1 MKAARREKEI
11 TDFHFVIYLKKQEM
25 KMEKRTLRGGF
36 TFIELMAVIVI
47 LGILAMIVMPRF
59 FGRIDEARITATQ
72 IQIKNLEQA
81 LRLFYLDNGFYPETE
96 QGLKAL
102 IEKPTVGRVPNKWR
116 EGGYLEKNVLPKD
129 AWGNDFIYLSP
140 GRQGEDF
147 EIISLGRDGREGG
160 EGPDADISSSKI

>member
-1 MKAARREKEI
+1 MKRERSKI
-11 TDFHFVIYLKKQEM
+11 K
-25 KMEKRTLRGGF
+25 GGF
-36 TFIELMAVIVI
+36 TFIELISVIVI

-72 IQIKNLEQA
+72 LQIKNLEQA

-102 IEKPTVGRVPNKWR
+102 IEKPTSGRIPSKWR
-116 EGGYLEKNVLPKD
+116 EGGYLEKNTLPKD

-140 GRQGEDF
+140 GSHGEDF

-160 EGPDADISSSKI
+160 EGPDADISSSRI

>member
-1 MKAARREKEI
+1 
-11 TDFHFVIYLKKQEM
+11 
-25 KMEKRTLRGGF
+25 MEKQILKRGF

-81 LRLFYLDNGFYPETE
+81 LRLFYMDNGFYPETE

-102 IEKPTVGRVPNKWR
+102 IEKPTVGRVPSKWK

-160 EGPDADISSSKI
+160 EGPDEDISSSKI

>member
-1 MKAARREKEI
+1 
-11 TDFHFVIYLKKQEM
+11 
-25 KMEKRTLRGGF
+25 MEKQILKRGF
-36 TFIELMAVIVI
+36 TFIELMVVVVI
-47 LGILAMIVMPRF
+47 LSTLAMIVMPRF

-72 IQIKNLEQA
+72 IQMKNLEQA

-102 IEKPTVGRVPNKWR
+102 IEKPTVGRSPNKWR

-129 AWGNDFIYLSP
+129 GWGNDFIYLSP

-147 EIISLGRDGREGG
+147 EIISYGRDGREGG

>member
-1 MKAARREKEI
+1 
-11 TDFHFVIYLKKQEM
+11 
-25 KMEKRTLRGGF
+25 MEKQILKRGF

-81 LRLFYLDNGFYPETE
+81 LRLFYMDNGFYPETE

-102 IEKPTVGRVPNKWR
+102 IEKPTVGRVPSKWK

-129 AWGNDFIYLSP
+129 AWGNDFIYLCP
-140 GRQGEDF
+140 GRQSEDF

>member
-1 MKAARREKEI
+1 MKRNSDI
-11 TDFHFVIYLKKQEM
+11 LK
-25 KMEKRTLRGGF
+25 RGF
-36 TFIELMAVIVI
+36 TFIELMVVVVI

-72 IQIKNLEQA
+72 VQIKNLEQA

-102 IEKPTVGRVPNKWR
+102 IEKPTVGRIPPRWR
-116 EGGYLEKNVLPKD
+116 EGGYLEKNILPKD

-140 GRQGEDF
+140 GRNGEDF
-147 EIISLGRDGREGG
+147 EIVSYGRDGREGG
-160 EGPDADISSSKI
+160 EGPDADISSSQI

>member
-36 TFIELMAVIVI
+36 TFMELMVVIVI
-47 LGILAMIVMPRF
+47 LGILAIIVMPKF

-116 EGGYLEKNVLPKD
+116 EGGYLEKNILPKD

-140 GRQGEDF
+140 GSQGEDF